1 MNTKAKVLGGFL
13 LGSVAGVAAGMLLAP
28 RSGRKT
34 RKKLINKS
42 KKVASDIADT
52 ANTKMRDAVKAYNQ
66 RVDKFKG
73 NGKSAVDE
81 LSGVAQ

>member
-1 MNTKAKVLGGFL
+1 MNTKAKVLGGFI
-13 LGSVAGVAAGMLLAP
+13 LGSVAGVTAGMLLAP

-42 KKVASDIADT
+42 KEMANDIADT
-52 ANTKMRDAVKAYNQ
+52 ANAKMREAVKAYNQ
-66 RVDKFKG
+66 RVDKFKA
-73 NGKSAVDE
+73 NGKTAVDE